1 MKNDETMNAVPVPV
15 IAEMEIST
23 INDGDLEAAF
33 QKVVSE
39 HKDAVASIHQSMV
52 DADDVYGKYLNPD
65 YIPYEDTAK
74 KDRAV
79 LNKCEKN
86 IAEQYATLK
95 EAYEKPLQNIEAN
108 IRQIRNAI
116 KDASGVV
123 DKAVKDYEDLQKSKK
138 KKEIEDYFVTKKFEL
153 VPLEKFFNQKWLN
166 KGTKMKDIKAEIDE
180 AIAKIYQDIEVLE
193 RIPDFGVAVKAFYLQ
208 TLDMGAALRQADT
221 LKDNAKLLAQEQA
234 GREERKMQEQCEA
247 NNKTE
252 RNEKVEAFKEERTQG
267 LIDEAIGLP
276 EGTTAA
282 QAKSEI
288 IEFTATFRGT
298 KEQLLKLREYM
309 TNHGIPYQKGLV
321 LNSPDDARI
330 IARNKNIAVDIK
342 TFIYVP
348 NVA

>member
-1 MKNDETMNAVPVPV
+1 MKNDEATNAVQVPVPV
-15 IAEMEIST
+15 IAEMEIGT
-23 INDGDLEAAF
+23 ITDLEAAF
-33 QKVVSE
+33 LKVVSE
-39 HKDAVASIHQSMV
+39 HKDAVASIHESMV
-52 DADDVYGKYLNPD
+52 EADSVYGKYLSPD
-65 YIPYEDTAK
+65 YIPIEDTAK

-116 KDASGVV
+116 KDASGIV
-123 DKAVKDYEDLQKSKK
+123 DKAVKDYEELQKSKK
-138 KKEIEDYFVTKKFEL
+138 KKEIEDYFATKKFGL
-153 VPLEKFFNQKWLN
+153 VPLEKIFNQKWLN
-166 KGTKMKDIKAEIDE
+166 KGTKIKNVKAEIDE

-208 TLDMGAALRQADT
+208 SLDMGAALRQADT

-234 GREERKMQEQCEA
+234 GREERKIQEQCEA
-247 NNKTE
+247 NNKAE
-252 RNEKVEAFKEERTQG
+252 RNEKVEAFKAERSQE
-267 LIDEAIGLP
+267 LIDQAFDLH
-276 EGTTAA
+276 EGTTTA

-298 KEQLLKLREYM
+298 KEDLLGLRMYM
-309 TNHGIPYQKGLV
+309 TAHNIAYQKGLV
-321 LNSPDDARI
+321 LNSPDDARLV
-330 IARNKNIAVDIK
+330 AKSKNIAVDIK